1 MPDLDALKQ
10 ELMQSHEEYRRLAQ
24 EHQDFERRL
33 QQLTQKTLLSQD
45 EEILEKQIKIQK
57 LKLKDRMEEIL
68 RAPRES
74 RVSA

>member
-24 EHQDFERRL
+24 EHQAFERRL
-33 QQLTQKTLLSQD
+33 QQLTQKTMLSQE

-68 RAPRES
+68 RAQREN

>member
-10 ELMQSHEEYRRLAQ
+10 ELMQSHEEYQRLAQ
-24 EHQDFERRL
+24 EHQTFERRL
-33 QQLTQKTLLSQD
+33 QQLAQKTMLSQD

-68 RAPRES
+68 RAQRES

>member
-10 ELMQSHEEYRRLAQ
+10 ELKQSHEEYRRLAQ
-24 EHQDFERRL
+24 EHQDFERQL
-33 QQLTQKTLLSQD
+33 QQLTQKTLLSQE

-68 RAPRES
+68 RAQRES

>member
-68 RAPRES
+68 RAQRES

>member
-33 QQLTQKTLLSQD
+33 QQLTQKTMLSQD

-68 RAPRES
+68 RAQRES